1 MKFETRLIHGGL
13 TEDTLTGSVN
23 IPIYQT
29 STFRQEGLG
38 LNKGYEYARTKNPTR
53 SALERLIAEL
63 EEGNEGFAFSSGM
76 AAITTVL
83 SLFNQGDRILISDNL
98 YGGSYRVLDKVFKRF
113 GFEYDIVDT
122 TQIDH
127 VKKIFNS
134 NYKAI
139 LIETPTNPLLGIS
152 DIKEISIIAHSN
164 NAIVIVD
171 NTFMTPYL
179 QKPLLLGADIVVHS
193 GTKYLGGHSDLIA
206 GLVITN
212 SMELSQRIAF
222 LQNAMGAILGP
233 QDSFLLIRGIKTLA
247 LRMDRHIDNTKE
259 ILQYLS
265 QSDDIHKIY
274 HPDLKG
280 HPNHEIVIKQSK
292 SGGAMIS
299 FELNPNVNLNKFLS
313 SLKVIT
319 LAESLGGVESLISH
333 PASMTHASYPKEY
346 RQKIGITD
354 NLIRLSVGIEHYT
367 DLIYDL
373 EQAIKES
380 KENGDIL

>member
-1 MKFETRLIHGGL
+1 MKFETLLIHGGM
-13 TEDTLTGSVN
+13 TEDPLTGSVN

-38 LNKGYEYARTKNPTR
+38 INKGFEYARTKNPTR

-63 EEGNEGFAFSSGM
+63 EEGHQGFAFSSGM

-122 TQIDH
+122 TQVEK
-127 VKKIFNS
+127 VKSIFDS

-152 DIKEISIIAHSN
+152 DIEAISQLAHAY

-179 QKPLLLGADIVVHS
+179 QKPLRLGADIVVHS
-193 GTKYLGGHSDLIA
+193 GTKYLGGHSDLVA
-206 GLVITN
+206 GLVVT
-212 SMELSQRIAF
+212 SSEELSLRIAF

-233 QDSFLLIRGIKTLA
+233 QDSFLLVRGIKTLA
-247 LRMDRHIDNTKE
+247 LRMDRHIENTKE
-259 ILQYLS
+259 ILKYIG
-265 QSDDIHKIY
+265 QSSDIVRIY
-274 HPDLKG
+274 HPDLDT
-280 HPNHEIVIKQSK
+280 HPNHEIVLKQSR

-299 FELNPNVNLNKFLS
+299 FELNSNINLNKFLS

-346 RQKIGITD
+346 RKTIGITD

-367 DLIYDL
+367 DLIQDI
-373 EQAIKES
+373 EFAIQES
-380 KENGDIL
+380 KQ